1 MFRSLQWAADIQEA
15 DHTLVHFP
23 FYFYKLFRQYI
34 NLVFMKRLMMGY
46 LYPEECDNHISEES
60 LGYKKIDM
68 IYKTN
73 SFCWLCN

>member
-1 MFRSLQWAADIQEA
+1 
-15 DHTLVHFP
+15 
-23 FYFYKLFRQYI
+23 
-34 NLVFMKRLMMGY
+34 MKRLMMGY

-73 SFCWLCN
+73 SFC